1 MEVIIPTPN
10 ENNSTKK
17 TDRKEYMREYM
28 KKRYYEKYEEER
40 GYRNSLHYRNKVDL
54 SPEKLK
60 EYSNCLNQVQK
71 LRKIKEK
78 LPMDIIL
85 KILSDPDI

>member
-1 MEVIIPTPN
+1 MEVNI
-10 ENNSTKK
+10 STKTEPK
-17 TDRKEYMREYM
+17 RVRDRKEYMREYM

-40 GYRNSLHYRNKVDL
+40 GYRNSQHFKNVVDL
-54 SPEKLK
+54 SPDKME
-60 EYSNCLNQVQK
+60 EYKTCLNQVQK
-71 LRKIKEK
+71 LKKIKEK

>member
-1 MEVIIPTPN
+1 MEVITPI
-10 ENNSTKK
+10 ENNSVKK
-17 TDRKEYMREYM
+17 TDRKEYMRDYM

-40 GYRNSLHYRNKVDL
+40 GYRNSFYYKNKIEL
-54 SPEKLK
+54 SPAKME
-60 EYSNCLNQVQK
+60 EYKNCLNQVQK

-78 LPMDIIL
+78 LSMDIIL